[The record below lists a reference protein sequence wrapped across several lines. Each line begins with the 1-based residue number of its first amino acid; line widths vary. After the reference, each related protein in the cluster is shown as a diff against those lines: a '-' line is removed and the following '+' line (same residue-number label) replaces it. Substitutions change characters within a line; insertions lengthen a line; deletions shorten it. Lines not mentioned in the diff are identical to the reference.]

1 MMKNIFL
8 ILCLSI
14 LFTSCNHEE
23 KGTDI
28 LTPINWKKRS
38 IQLKDT
44 DSLIN
49 GSSYLAVYSEI
60 YSVTEHRTINLTV
73 TVSLRNISSTDTIF
87 MTRGEYYNTKGDL
100 IRSYFDAPIYLK
112 PLETIEI
119 VIEEQDTHGGSGANF
134 IFDWAV
140 PENIQEPVFDA
151 VMIST
156 SGQQGISFTT
166 QGVKR

>member
-1 MMKNIFL
+1 MKYNL
-8 ILCLSI
+8 IILSI
-14 LFTSCNHEE
+14 LLIFSACKIEE
-23 KGTDI
+23 RSDEDI
-28 LTPINWKKRS
+28 TPVNWKKRTTQ
-38 IQLKDT
+38 IRQT
-44 DSLIN
+44 DSLTV
-49 GSSYLAVYSEI
+49 GSSYLAIYSEI

-87 MTRGEYYNTKGDL
+87 ITKSDYYNTEGDL
-100 IRSYFDAPIYLK
+100 IRSYLKEPIYLK

-119 VIEEQDTHGGSGANF
+119 VINEKDTHGGSGANF
-134 IFDWAV
+134 IFEWAHAQ
-140 PENIQEPVFDA
+140 NSHEPVFDA

>member
-1 MMKNIFL
+1 MRNFIF
-8 ILCLSI
+8 IVS
-14 LFTSCNHEE
+14 LFFIVISCKTETQPEE
-23 KGTDI
+23 DI
-28 LTPINWKKRS
+28 TPVNWKKRTTQINPS
-38 IQLKDT
+38 
-44 DSLIN
+44 DSLAT
-49 GSSYLAVYSEI
+49 GSSYLAIYSEV

-87 MTRGEYYNTKGDL
+87 ITKSDYYNTKGTL
-100 IRSYFDAPIYLK
+100 IRDYHSKPVFLK

-119 VIEEQDTHGGSGANF
+119 VIDEKDTHGGSGANF
-134 IFDWAV
+134 IFEWAH
-140 PENIQEPVFDA
+140 PKNSHEPVFDA